1 MVDFYTHANF
11 KPVDYVFAVSL
22 STVDKWSF
30 YLMLQQHFRLPE
42 KFVLR
47 RYKIHQ
53 MDSPAFLH

>member
-1 MVDFYTHANF
+1 MVDFYTRANF
-11 KPVDYVFAVSL
+11 KLLDYLFAVSL

-30 YLMLQQHFRLPE
+30 YLMLQQHLKLAE

-53 MDSPAFLH
+53 MDSPALFH